1 MQQTEKKS
9 AQTAAT
15 VLDTNMSSQ
24 TQTNYTLNQFVR
36 QVGEKNDILERILS
50 VDLDRIDLVLAN
62 TIADMEKESSINLL
76 KYPQQA
82 QFVYDR
88 MPYYCA
94 VLDLAL
100 ETFRSAFDDL
110 SCVFERLRDCTSTMK
125 GGAAK

>member
-1 MQQTEKKS
+1 MQQTKEKAPCTTAIVQDAKS
-9 AQTAAT
+9 IKTQANYTLDWFLGQVNCGNRALEKTISIDLERIHKVLTET
-15 VLDTNMSSQ
+15 VLD
-24 TQTNYTLNQFVR
+24 
-36 QVGEKNDILERILS
+36 
-50 VDLDRIDLVLAN
+50 
-62 TIADMEKESSINLL
+62 MEKASGADLS
-76 KYPQQA
+76 KYPRQA

-100 ETFRSAFDDL
+100 EAFRSAFDDL